1 MRIVVIG
8 AGAMGGSYGGLMA
21 QAGHDVRLI
30 DTSAAHVA
38 AIRERGLRIEGALG
52 EHTVAVPAAEAPEEG
67 ETADVAIVLADTNNT
82 RAAAETAARILTPDG
97 FAVTLQNGVG
107 NVETLQEVVGG
118 DRTLGG
124 SSMCSAAALG
134 PGRVALTHLRGT
146 AIGEIDGAERPRAD
160 GLIAALGDAGF
171 PVERASD
178 VMGRIWRKFVVN
190 CAVNALA
197 ATTGLR
203 PGEIARLPETAEF
216 QARLLDEVMAVV
228 AAKGVTLP
236 GPNVADGVR
245 AGSRKSF
252 NRPSMLQHVDA
263 GRRTEID
270 ALNGALVREARAL
283 GVPVP
288 ANEAL
293 VALLKGRELARM
305 RAVGEPG
312 LDYDAWEARI
322 AAGEEE

>member
-67 ETADVAIVLADTNNT
+67 ETADVAIVFTDTNNT
-82 RAAAETAARILTPDG
+82 RAAAETAARILAPDG

-160 GLIAALGDAGF
+160 GLIAALGERPPRRLPRKALAEVVEPRCRELLGLVRDRIRRAGF
-171 PVERASD
+171 EGVAGGVVLTGGSARMEGLVEMAEEVLEMPARLGLPNSVSGLGDVIRNPVFATAVGLLTLDHEAHGHRAKAEA
-178 VMGRIWRKFVVN
+178 G
-190 CAVNALA
+190 
-197 ATTGLR
+197 GLR
-203 PGEIARLPETAEF
+203 
-216 QARLLDEVMAVV
+216 
-228 AAKGVTLP
+228 
-236 GPNVADGVR
+236 
-245 AGSRKSF
+245 
-252 NRPSMLQHVDA
+252 
-263 GRRTEID
+263 
-270 ALNGALVREARAL
+270 GAF
-283 GVPVP
+283 G
-288 ANEAL
+288 
-293 VALLKGRELARM
+293 RM
-305 RAVGEPG
+305 RGWIQGVH
-312 LDYDAWEARI
+312 
-322 AAGEEE
+322 

>member
-21 QAGHDVRLI
+21 KAGHDVRLI

-67 ETADVAIVLADTNNT
+67 ETADAAIVFADTNNT
-82 RAAAETAARILTPDG
+82 RAAAGTAARILAPDG
-97 FAVTLQNGVG
+97 FAVTLQNGIG
-107 NVETLQEVVGG
+107 NVETLQEVVGA
-118 DRTLGG
+118 DRVLGG

-134 PGRVALTHLRGT
+134 PGHVALTHLRGT
-146 AIGEIDGAERPRAD
+146 AIGEIDGVARPRAD

-171 PVERASD
+171 PVERAPD

-203 PGEIARLPETAEF
+203 PGELARLPETAEF
-216 QARLLDEVMAVV
+216 QSRLLDEVMAVV

-245 AGSRKSF
+245 TGSHKSF

-305 RAVGEPG
+305 RAVDDPG